1 MGTLYMLIGS
11 ILFVV
16 ETALQISS
24 IAQHRDL
31 SEVLFIL
38 LLTIVVTP
46 LIIVN
51 FISATLVTIT
61 QDFTDKTCG
70 RAICIVFHSFQLG
83 LVWRSL
89 KLVIL
94 FEERDLVEYLNLKL
108 IHTGFQSLPFA
119 IVLSYSLLIHES
131 DSALLIITIIITML
145 SSAISLGTY
154 FYGSSLYESEDFEK
168 TSIRLKR
175 TSGVLLLMTST
186 LLVLISRCSS
196 IVLFTLAEPYW
207 LALPLGIHYITYF
220 LCTTL
225 HLKCKGK
232 LTCIKLLQRIYVS
245 VINIFDLIDQG
256 FRGVQCKYVL
266 FYTAVLLQNIVMCA
280 IWVLNS
286 DTGYVF
292 KLGTITLVLMSFI
305 VGMIIKLA
313 SCGCIHD
320 DHTENLIEDPD
331 ADVRIPIDGTN
342 ALSQANELPHSM
354 PDHSSPSLDPC
365 ERLDIEIHRKDRLRS
380 ARRSNS
386 SERSSVTSSNRDRRV
401 NVSQIMVN
409 VHHDNQGYVE
419 DIPPEPINSSSSSTS
434 RKDSTITDSNLNFK
448 DLEKRKQKFYSR
460 SKNVLKT
467 TDSLGDIASSNSRNT
482 NTITMSVKSY
492 YNNSFEDPYRERFR
506 LRQSGDR
513 NHYKTSRLHDR
524 SVARRP
530 MSKIVY
536 VNGSAT
542 QLHGSQ
548 LYPFQE
554 NVRQSSQLSEQQI
567 ETARTSRWLNPWR
580 GSISTTDYGS
590 HSGYTTDISN
600 SDYLSINDGT
610 MEDSSDWSESSE
622 TSGALTWPPSNAF
635 NAGSIYS
642 LPSDQLSTTD
652 NIIHWL
658 STLDKPDQK
667 HEQNSAHEMSAQNGI
682 DPLQKFRVDTKRR
695 GRLKRLFP
703 KPNGMFLK
711 FCSLNY
717 KHRQKTTNKNEPT
730 EFPMA
735 RQPSHV
741 QSDVTSG
748 DSIKR
753 WNNHGDLSVS
763 NDMGGGG
770 GSTDA
775 HTDFVQE
782 SVV

>member
-46 LIIVN
+46 IILVN

-70 RAICIVFHSFQLG
+70 RTICIVFHSFQLG

-119 IVLSYSLLIHES
+119 IVLTYSLLIHES
-131 DSALLIITIIITML
+131 DSALFIITIIFTML

-154 FYGSSLYESEDFEK
+154 FYGSSLYDSEDFEK
-168 TSIRLKR
+168 TSIKLKR
-175 TSGVLLLMTST
+175 TSGILLLMTST

-232 LTCIKLLQRIYVS
+232 LTCVKLLQRIYVS

-256 FRGVQCKYVL
+256 FKGVQCKFVL
-266 FYTAVLLQNIVMCA
+266 FYTAILLQNIVMCA
-280 IWVLNS
+280 IWLLNS
-286 DTGYVF
+286 DSGYVF

-305 VGMIIKLA
+305 VGMVTKLA
-313 SCGCIHD
+313 SCGCIHED
-320 DHTENLIEDPD
+320 PSENLIENPD
-331 ADVRIPIDGTN
+331 ADAHIPIDGTIEI
-342 ALSQANELPHSM
+342 SQANEQLHSIS
-354 PDHSSPSLDPC
+354 DLSSPSSDPR
-365 ERLDIEIHRKDRLRS
+365 ERLDIEIPRKDRLRT

-386 SERSSVTSSNRDRRV
+386 SERSSASSSNRDRRV
-401 NVSQIMVN
+401 NVSQIVVS

-434 RKDSTITDSNLNFK
+434 RKDSTVTDSNLNFR
-448 DLEKRKQKFYSR
+448 DLERRKRFYSK

-506 LRQSGDR
+506 LQQSRGR
-513 NHYKTSRLHDR
+513 NHHKPSRR
-524 SVARRP
+524 KEKSVARKP

-542 QLHGSQ
+542 QLYGSQ

-554 NVRQSSQLSEQQI
+554 NVRQSSPLSEQQI
-567 ETARTSRWLNPWR
+567 QTARTSRSFHPWR

-600 SDYLSINDGT
+600 SDYLSIYDGT
-610 MEDSSDWSESSE
+610 MEDLSDWSESSE

-635 NAGSIYS
+635 NAGSMYS
-642 LPSDQLSTTD
+642 LPSDQVSTTE

-658 STLDKPDQK
+658 STLDKQDQDQ
-667 HEQNSAHEMSAQNGI
+667 EQNSAQEMSVQNGT

-695 GRLKRLFP
+695 GRLKRLFT

-717 KHRQKTTNKNEPT
+717 KHRQKTNNKNEPL
-730 EFPMA
+730 EFPVA

-741 QSDVTSG
+741 QSDATSG

-753 WNNHGDLSVS
+753 WSNHSDLSIS
-763 NDMGGGG
+763 NELEGEGGRIE
-770 GSTDA
+770 A
-775 HTDFVQE
+775 QTDFVQE